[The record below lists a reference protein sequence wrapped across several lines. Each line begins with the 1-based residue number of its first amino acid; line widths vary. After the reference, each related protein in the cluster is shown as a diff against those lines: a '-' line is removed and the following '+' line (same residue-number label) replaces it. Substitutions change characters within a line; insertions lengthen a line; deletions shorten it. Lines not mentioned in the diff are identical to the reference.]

1 MHINIITMVVSND
14 ELRAAVSY
22 REIVMHRLI
31 MICIFHY
38 CVYLESKSQSFEVII
53 TINFNPKCIH
63 RIEMSRPK
71 SKGGML
77 LLLLIHSKS
86 VFARWKS
93 VGLGPVTIH
102 HPPLVNRAVHGTSR
116 NFTLRRTLFVCC

>member
-1 MHINIITMVVSND
+1 
-14 ELRAAVSY
+14 
-22 REIVMHRLI
+22 MHRLI

-77 LLLLIHSKS
+77 LLLLIHSKC

-102 HPPLVNRAVHGTSR
+102 HPPPVNRAVNGTSR
-116 NFTLRRTLFVCC
+116 NLTLLGEGTSVFVVESTCAKWELKHGK

>member
-1 MHINIITMVVSND
+1 
-14 ELRAAVSY
+14 
-22 REIVMHRLI
+22 MHRLI

-77 LLLLIHSKS
+77 LLLLIHSKC

-93 VGLGPVTIH
+93 VGLGPVTIL
-102 HPPLVNRAVHGTSR
+102 HPPLVNRAVNGTSR
-116 NFTLRRTLFVCC
+116 NFILPGEVTTCLLLKAPMLNGRLNTVSKCCIWVLVF

>member
-1 MHINIITMVVSND
+1 MMSS
-14 ELRAAVSY
+14 ELQTSC

-102 HPPLVNRAVHGTSR
+102 HPPLVNRAVNRTSR